1 MVCKGF
7 AIAVIAALSSCSSEE
22 KRNDSESIG
31 TEPSQQPVP
40 ADVKGALDT
49 ISALDGEVE
58 VRVIEGSFLIEPH
71 TYFCSHNPVVDNH
84 PLYSDFSLIAVAG
97 IEKRLRQIGQS
108 PHYDT
113 ATRVVPDAHR
123 KCSLPGAVHS
133 QAFLMLHESRRPY
146 RAAVKIWQ
154 GNSRVIAVSGRDLD
168 PEDPQSWGDLPYR
181 KGGPRFEDVVIPAIE
196 VLSDKALGQVFANR
210 QHID

>member
-7 AIAVIAALSSCSSEE
+7 AIAVLAALSSCSSDDQ
-22 KRNDSESIG
+22 RDDSESIG
-31 TEPSQQPVP
+31 TEPSQGPVP
-40 ADVKGALDT
+40 ADVEAALDAM
-49 ISALDGEVE
+49 SAMDGKVE
-58 VRVIEGSFLIEPH
+58 VRVAEGSFLIEPD

-84 PLYSDFSLIAVAG
+84 PLYTDLSLIVVAG
-97 IEKRLRQIGQS
+97 IEDRLRQFGQS

-113 ATRVVPDAHR
+113 ATRVVPDAHGR
-123 KCSLPGAVHS
+123 CSLPGAVHS
-133 QAFLMLHESRRPY
+133 QTFLMLHEGRRPY

-168 PEDPQSWGDLPYR
+168 PEDPHSWGDLPYR

-196 VLSDKALGQVFANR
+196 GLSDKALGQVFSNR
-210 QHID
+210 QRIE